1 MMRILSGIQPSLLHI
16 GNYFGAMRQW
26 LQLQNNSESFFCIVD
41 LHALTSTYTTSLSE
55 LSLKTAAL
63 YIACGLDPDASTL
76 FIQSAVP
83 QHTEL
88 FWLLTTKT
96 PVGWLNRMT
105 QFKSNTI
112 KEPSLGLYTYPVLM
126 AADIFLYRA
135 THVPV
140 GEDQKQHLEFAR
152 DLALRCN
159 TLYKQDVF
167 VIPEPIIPESG
178 ARIMSLKDGTA
189 KMSKSDPSEAS
200 RITLTDSNDAIA
212 HKIQK
217 AKTDSLPL
225 PDCIQDLNNR
235 PEMQNLYTILAHA
248 SGTHGA
254 DLFNDVRSCKQLKD
268 RLTDALITLLTPIR
282 TSYTTLMRDKSSL
295 SALLHNHAEKA
306 RATADEHFKEILSTF
321 LNL

>member
-1 MMRILSGIQPSLLHI
+1 MRILSGIQPSLLHI

-26 LQLQNNSESFFCIVD
+26 LDLQKHHDCFFCIVD
-41 LHALTSTYTTSLSE
+41 LHAMTSTYTASLHT
-55 LSLKTAAL
+55 LSLETAAL
-63 YIACGLDPDASTL
+63 YMACGLDQEKATI
-76 FIQSAVP
+76 FVQSAVP

-88 FWLLTTKT
+88 FWLLSTKT

-126 AADIFLYRA
+126 AADILLYRA

-152 DLALRCN
+152 DLAIRCN
-159 TLYKQDVF
+159 TLCQKDIF
-167 VIPEPIIPESG
+167 VVPEPIIPKSG

-225 PDCIQDLNNR
+225 PETPQDLVGR
-235 PEMQNLYTILAHA
+235 PEMHNLYTILAHT
-248 SGTHGA
+248 SNTNEQ
-254 DLFNDVRSCKQLKD
+254 DLYRNVRSCKQLKE
-268 RLTDALITLLTPIR
+268 LLIDALTTFLTPIR
-282 TSYTTLMRDKSSL
+282 TSYQKLSCDKAYMTSVL
-295 SALLHNHAEKA
+295 NTHAEKA
-306 RATADEHFKEILSTF
+306 RATAEKHYNTVLSTF
-321 LNL
+321 LHM